1 MDRCITPACSRR
13 ASLCSRAA
21 EADRYTGP
29 DSSHGRV
36 RCTYN
41 LIRPGTLGPPCE
53 RPGIP
58 GGGAAERERRAH
70 RSSSF
75 RAPRLPFF
83 FAAMATSDLAP
94 RRFAPPAARPCR
106 PSHFAVS
113 VLCRDVR
120 LPSRFDAPR
129 GPAAPTPRAFQ
140 GFYSLLFLL
149 SIRCPSPRISSFG
162 RPGSPR
168 RGLPGRLF
176 PRSTAISDRR
186 WFALTRLGPAV

>member
-1 MDRCITPACSRR
+1 M
-13 ASLCSRAA
+13 
-21 EADRYTGP
+21 
-29 DSSHGRV
+29 
-36 RCTYN
+36 
-41 LIRPGTLGPPCE
+41 IRPGTLGPPCE

-70 RSSSF
+70 RSSFF

-149 SIRCPSPRISSFG
+149 SIRCPSPRISSCG
-162 RPGSPR
+162 RPGSPAGGSPVGPSHAPR
-168 RGLPGRLF
+168 RSPTVVGSRSRVSARPYNPACSGLRFAAL
-176 PRSTAISDRR
+176 ARR
-186 WFALTRLGPAV
+186 